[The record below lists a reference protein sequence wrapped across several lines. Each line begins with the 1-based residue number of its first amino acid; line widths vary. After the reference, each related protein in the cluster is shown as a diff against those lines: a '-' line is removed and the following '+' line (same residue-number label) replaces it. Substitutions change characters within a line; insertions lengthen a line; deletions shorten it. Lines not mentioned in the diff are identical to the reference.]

1 MCQLSFRIVNGHVAD
16 QQLWRMLFNS
26 LVNSGHD
33 QNAHRGRGAYGDGSL
48 LIVTAGEIQRAQNRF
63 QTLADVLMQMGGV
76 RGGGYALAFTN
87 K

>member
-1 MCQLSFRIVNGHVAD
+1 
-16 QQLWRMLFNS
+16 MLFNS

-63 QTLADVLMQMGGV
+63 QTTADVLMQMGGV
-76 RGGGYALAFTN
+76 RGGGYATAFTIN
-87 K
+87 NGDREISRNF